1 MNWKEENNRLQRTF
15 ELEDFQAALALVNK
29 IAALA
34 EVMKHH
40 PDITLRDYS
49 LVDVSMTTHDEG
61 NQVTDKDRM
70 LAAQINLLVA

>member
-40 PDITLRDYS
+40 PDITLRDYRF
-49 LVDVSMTTHDEG
+49 VDVSMTTHDEG

>member
-15 ELEDFQAALALVNK
+15 ELKDFQEALALVNK
-29 IAALA
+29 IAAIA

-40 PDITLRDYS
+40 PDMSLRDYCF
-49 LVDVSMTTHDEG
+49 VDVSITTHDQG